1 MITYRLTLKGKVPP
15 KKNLLRRGKK
25 GRMFYD
31 EDVKAAIDALIT
43 QVQGQWKREPIKF
56 VEYLQVTFYV
66 NDVRRDG
73 DNCFATVSDSLV
85 KGHAL
90 VNDNMAHVPRFGVEA
105 IVDSGE
111 ERTEIEITVQQ
122 GSLL

>member
-1 MITYRLTLKGKVPP
+1 MITYRLTLHGKVPP
-15 KKNLLRRGKK
+15 KKNLLRRGKN
-25 GRMFYD
+25 GAMFYD
-31 EDVKAAIDALIT
+31 SEVKAAINALIL
-43 QVQGQWKREPIKF
+43 QVQAQWHREPIKR

-66 NDVRRDG
+66 QDVRRDG
-73 DNCFATVSDSLV
+73 DNCFATVADSLV

-105 IVDSGE
+105 IVDAGE
-111 ERTEIEITVQQ
+111 ERTVVEITTKQ